1 MLTPR
6 FEVTQTDAEVAIIIH
21 APYANIKDTEVYVDG
36 TDFRFYSTPYY
47 LRLKLP
53 GEIEE
58 NDSSFG
64 AYDCEKGD
72 FSLRFPKVVKGE
84 HFENLDMISTLLAPP
99 KKKATIVS
107 NIEVIGNPSANSEDM
122 NDMATKHSSNEE
134 NTNGDEW
141 YIHQNSF
148 TETVP
153 LLPTSPKYGFAS
165 KVSGALDAF
174 EPAWIKEIID
184 LPMPDTVPQSE
195 RKKLREKCEIS
206 DFNEEHYLADLMQ
219 PCIEPYISF
228 IAEWDTLKKE
238 NVSFNKTEVDL
249 LKELPNKEYLLNNE
263 ETYKLL
269 LSLIDILFGNCYNHR
284 TTLGENTVESSWTI
298 SKLSSTLSWFD
309 EFSDPK
315 ELMKA
320 CFRRSICYPLFR
332 NWNLSEKVFEDVKKV
347 IKLGKKYI
355 IKRFCEIHSLFN
367 NSYEPRYILNQLY
380 IKDYLIWLQQ
390 INESLIE
397 SLESLLINIQPCKEE
412 MDLDLVQ
419 LEQAAYFVQ
428 EEDLI
433 IENSVHEMV
442 NQMDELTV
450 NEPKTIYYIKDKHS
464 LKYLLSSSSSSSD
477 SSDTDSETDSE
488 STTSST
494 TTTSNSNS
502 LDSDDIRGTA
512 LLDVS
517 LIFMKFLRLP
527 KVMKNIQQSWDRILF
542 VSCAI
547 SNYYHHHCCCYHN
560 RNQHNSFSF
569 SVSNAYRWRTRH
581 Y

>member
-332 NWNLSEKVFEDVKKV
+332 NWNLSEKVFEDVKK
-347 IKLGKKYI
+347 
-355 IKRFCEIHSLFN
+355 
-367 NSYEPRYILNQLY
+367 
-380 IKDYLIWLQQ
+380 Q

-502 LDSDDIRGTA
+502 LDSDD
-512 LLDVS
+512 VS
-517 LIFMKFLRLP
+517 EP
-527 KVMKNIQQSWDRILF
+527 ERIA
-542 VSCAI
+542 SECT
-547 SNYYHHHCCCYHN
+547 CM
-560 RNQHNSFSF
+560 
-569 SVSNAYRWRTRH
+569 
-581 Y
+581 

>member
-6 FEVTQTDAEVAIIIH
+6 FEITQTDTEVAIIIH

-53 GEIEE
+53 DEIEE

-64 AYDCEKGD
+64 SYDCEKGD
-72 FSLRFPKVVKGE
+72 FSLRFSKVIKGKY
-84 HFENLDMISTLLAPP
+84 FENLDMISTLLAPP
-99 KKKATIVS
+99 KKKSTIIS
-107 NIEVIGNPSANSEDM
+107 NIEVIGNPSANSEDI
-122 NDMATKHSSNEE
+122 NDISNKHEFMPNDE

-141 YIHQNSF
+141 YIHQNNS
-148 TETVP
+148 TESVS
-153 LLPTSPKYGFAS
+153 LLSTSPKYGFAS
-165 KVSGALDAF
+165 KISGALAAF
-174 EPAWIKEIID
+174 ESAWIKEIID

-195 RKKLREKCEIS
+195 RRMLREKHEIS

-219 PCIEPYISF
+219 PECIEPYISF
-228 IAEWDTLKKE
+228 IAEWDILKKE
-238 NVSFNKTEVDL
+238 SISLNETEIDL

-263 ETYKLL
+263 ETHKLL
-269 LSLIDILFGNCYNHR
+269 LSLVDILFGCCYNHR

-298 SKLSSTLSWFD
+298 NKLSPTLCWFD
-309 EFSDPK
+309 EFSTS
-315 ELMKA
+315 EEVIKA

-332 NWNLSEKVFEDVKKV
+332 NWDLSKKVLEDVKKI

-355 IKRFCEIHSLFN
+355 IKRFCEVHSLFN

-397 SLESLLINIQPCKEE
+397 SLESLISNIEPSKNDMQLELAE
-412 MDLDLVQ
+412 
-419 LEQAAYFVQ
+419 LEQAAYSVQ

-433 IENSVHEMV
+433 IENSVHEIV
-442 NQMDELTV
+442 DQMDELTV
-450 NEPKTIYYIKDKHS
+450 NDNDKDK
-464 LKYLLSSSSSSSD
+464 LSSSSSSSD

-488 STTSST
+488 SSTSST

-502 LDSDDIRGTA
+502 LDSDDASEPEEITN
-512 LLDVS
+512 
-517 LIFMKFLRLP
+517 K
-527 KVMKNIQQSWDRILF
+527 
-542 VSCAI
+542 
-547 SNYYHHHCCCYHN
+547 Y
-560 RNQHNSFSF
+560 
-569 SVSNAYRWRTRH
+569 T
-581 Y
+581 

>member
-6 FEVTQTDAEVAIIIH
+6 FEITQTDTEVAIIIH

-36 TDFRFYSTPYY
+36 TDFRFHSTPYY

-53 GEIEE
+53 DEIEE

-64 AYDCEKGD
+64 SYDCEKGD
-72 FSLRFPKVVKGE
+72 FSLRFSKVTKGKY
-84 HFENLDMISTLLAPP
+84 FENLDMISTLLAPP
-99 KKKATIVS
+99 KKKSTVIP
-107 NIEVIGNPSANSEDM
+107 NIEVIGNPSANSEDI
-122 NDMATKHSSNEE
+122 NDISNKHEFMLNDE

-141 YIHQNSF
+141 YIHQNNS
-148 TETVP
+148 TESIS
-153 LLPTSPKYGFAS
+153 LLSTSPKYGFAS
-165 KVSGALDAF
+165 KISGALAAF
-174 EPAWIKEIID
+174 ESAWIKEIID

-195 RKKLREKCEIS
+195 RRMLREKHEIS

-219 PCIEPYISF
+219 PESIEPYISF

-238 NVSFNKTEVDL
+238 SISFNETEVDL

-263 ETYKLL
+263 ETHKLL
-269 LSLIDILFGNCYNHR
+269 LSLVDILFGCCYNHR

-298 SKLSSTLSWFD
+298 NKLSSTLCWFD
-309 EFSDPK
+309 EFSNS
-315 ELMKA
+315 EEVIKA

-332 NWNLSEKVFEDVKKV
+332 NWDLSKKILEDVKKI

-355 IKRFCEIHSLFN
+355 IKRFCEVHSLFN

-397 SLESLLINIQPCKEE
+397 SLESLISNVEPSKNDMQLELAE
-412 MDLDLVQ
+412 
-419 LEQAAYFVQ
+419 LEQAAYSVQ

-433 IENSVHEMV
+433 IENSVHEIV
-442 NQMDELTV
+442 DQMDELTV
-450 NEPKTIYYIKDKHS
+450 NDNDKNKPKTIYYIKDKHS

-488 STTSST
+488 SSTSST
-494 TTTSNSNS
+494 TTTSNSDS
-502 LDSDDIRGTA
+502 LDSDDASEPEEITN
-512 LLDVS
+512 
-517 LIFMKFLRLP
+517 K
-527 KVMKNIQQSWDRILF
+527 
-542 VSCAI
+542 
-547 SNYYHHHCCCYHN
+547 Y
-560 RNQHNSFSF
+560 
-569 SVSNAYRWRTRH
+569 T
-581 Y
+581 